1 MAQEKAVAAATGILV
16 EEIEDKILA
25 EFRKTEERIKFTLKE
40 VHHFLRNKLIKTV
53 DTDWLNELKNVE
65 MRLMDLQREYELRL
79 SEKCHRANTK
89 KTIKEY
95 SKYLQ
100 RTRTTGQN

>member
-16 EEIEDKILA
+16 EEVEDKILD

-40 VHHFLRNKLIKTV
+40 VQNFLRNKLIKNV
-53 DTDWLNELKNVE
+53 DTDWLNESKNVE

-100 RTRTTGQN
+100 RTRQN